1 MKEFQKLPKS
11 TTIFLVNLSEIQWIQ
26 RSVQVGLLFKGLND
40 DIIIDVFYEN
50 EISICLLSL

>member
-26 RSVQVGLLFKGLND
+26 RSFQVGLLFKGLND